1 MRFSKVNIYPL
12 AGTVDEVQEDGRVLV
27 TPTDGGA
34 QVLLSLPDDVTV
46 EAGETATFYTTG
58 VATMSLPAQMNAIG
72 VVK

>member
-1 MRFSKVNIYPL
+1 MYGDTTYRLALTETATGFSL
-12 AGTVDEVQEDGRVLV
+12 
-27 TPTDGGA
+27 
-34 QVLLSLPDDVTV
+34 LLSLPDDVTV